1 MSDTPEIQQN
11 GSNAEARIAELEADR
26 KRLVRI
32 GLALK
37 AQNDSLQRTLS
48 TLEERMIRCPLTGLY
63 NENFFL
69 EYMKGAVDISMD
81 IRADG
86 ILLFIS
92 IDSLRELNIRY
103 GTDGADETLKKFAAF
118 LPNLVPEEAVLFRL
132 SGALFASYI
141 AGTERE
147 NGASL
152 AERVRAGM
160 EAADIFVEKI
170 TVSIGVVAMS
180 EFMEDSGDNRTI
192 LVDRILD
199 LAKRRIGLAHRMGSN
214 AVCATSDLDLET
226 EGRLDVLLADSDAF
240 RRNLVSSMLKSR
252 GFAVH
257 ETSTGAAALELATR
271 LPPALVISDL
281 ALPGFDAISLRVR
294 MRETTELSRVP
305 FILVTDRKSADI
317 AARAYA
323 AGVSVILQR
332 PILIDEILGLVMN
345 LTGGSTTR
353 GR

>member
-1 MSDTPEIQQN
+1 MSDTPAEQQN
-11 GSNAEARIAELEADR
+11 MSNAEARIAELEADR
-26 KRLVRI
+26 KRLIRI
-32 GLALK
+32 GAALK
-37 AQNDSLQRTLS
+37 ARNDSLQRTVS
-48 TLEERMIRCPLTGLY
+48 NLEERMIRCPLTGLY

-69 EYMKGAVDISMD
+69 EYMRGAVDISMD

-92 IDSLRELNIRY
+92 IDSLRELNIRF
-103 GTDGADETLKKFAAF
+103 GTDSADETLKKFAAF
-118 LPNLVPEEAVLFRL
+118 LPNLIPEEAVSFRL

-141 AGTERE
+141 AGTVRE
-147 NGASL
+147 NGVSL
-152 AERVRAGM
+152 AERVRAGV
-160 EAADIFVEKI
+160 EAADIFVERI
-170 TVSIGVVAMS
+170 TVSIGIVAMS
-180 EFMEDSGDNRTI
+180 EFMEDSGDDRAI

-214 AVCATSDLDLET
+214 AVCATNDLDVEA
-226 EGRLDVLLADSDAF
+226 ENRLDIVLADADAF
-240 RRNLVSSMLKSR
+240 RRKLVCALLQSR

-257 ETSTGAAALELATR
+257 ESATGAVALDLATR
-271 LPPALVISDL
+271 LQPALVISDL
-281 ALPGFDAISLRVR
+281 ALPGLDAISLRVR
-294 MRETTELSRVP
+294 MRETTELTRVP

-317 AARAYA
+317 ATRAYA

-332 PILIDEILGLVMN
+332 PILIDEFLGLAQN